1 MNLFDVSG
9 KVVLVTGGTRGLGRA
24 ISLHLA
30 SQGATV
36 IAGYG
41 MNEEAAE
48 KFRAESKAQ
57 GHAVTAVR
65 ANLMTPSGAQ
75 TLYDQIIPA
84 HGRLDA
90 LVYCSAT
97 GVHKPLEG
105 LTQRHLSAVWQV
117 NVGAFFDLSLKFKPH
132 MAAGSRIVAISSEG
146 ALRAVDQ
153 YGAIG
158 SSKAALEALCR
169 QMAAEWAPAGIGV
182 NLVSPGLLETETL
195 AAMENAET
203 RVAREKQDS
212 PLGRLV
218 KLEEVA
224 SVVQFL
230 CSRASQGIVGQTLM
244 VDGGKGISALVG
256 GH

>member
-1 MNLFDVSG
+1 MNPFDVSG

-30 SQGATV
+30 EHGALV
-36 IAGYG
+36 VAGYG
-41 MNEEAAE
+41 QNEVAAE
-48 KFRAESKAQ
+48 AFRAEAKAR
-57 GHAVTAVR
+57 GFAATAVR

-75 TLYDQIIPA
+75 ALHDHVMQA

-90 LVYCSAT
+90 LVYNAAT

-105 LTQRHLSAVWQV
+105 LTSRHLSAVWQV
-117 NVGAFFDLSLKFKPH
+117 NVGACFDLCLKFKAAMP
-132 MAAGSRIVAISSEG
+132 AGSRIVAVTSEG
-146 ALRAVDQ
+146 AARATEH

-182 NLVSPGLLETETL
+182 NLVAPGLLETDTL
-195 AAMENAET
+195 AAMDHAAD
-203 RVAREKQDS
+203 RVARERKAS

-218 KLEEVA
+218 RLEEVA
-224 SVVQFL
+224 RTVHFL
-230 CSRASQGIVGQTLM
+230 CSPASEGIVGQTL
-244 VDGGKGISALVG
+244 VIDGGKRISDLG
-256 GH
+256 GAG